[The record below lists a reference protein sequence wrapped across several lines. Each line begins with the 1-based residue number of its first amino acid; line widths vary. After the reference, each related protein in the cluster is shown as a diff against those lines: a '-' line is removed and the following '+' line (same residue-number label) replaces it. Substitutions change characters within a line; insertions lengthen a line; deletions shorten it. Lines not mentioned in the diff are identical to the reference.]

1 MFKLFVIFALLYL
14 IGKQNGWYIR
24 NIRFDGIYFYYTI
37 KIWNLAYNRWD
48 SEVVAICLWS
58 YKKGEPPY

>member
-1 MFKLFVIFALLYL
+1 MFKLFVIFALLFL

-37 KIWNLAYNRWD
+37 KTWNLAYNRWD
-48 SEVVAICLWS
+48 SEIAAICLWK
-58 YKKGEPPY
+58 YKKDEPPY